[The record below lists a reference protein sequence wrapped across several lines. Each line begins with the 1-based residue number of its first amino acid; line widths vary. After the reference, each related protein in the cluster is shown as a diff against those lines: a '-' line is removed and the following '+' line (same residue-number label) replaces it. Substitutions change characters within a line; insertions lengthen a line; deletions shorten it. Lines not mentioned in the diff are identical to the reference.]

1 MNRLLFGFAI
11 AALSTLSACAAVTRY
26 GDPTAVETVTNE
38 FGSTDLQMIAA
49 AMTESLLDSEYVNGV
64 KNKPIVTVAEVRNKT
79 DEIIDTGAIT
89 DKIRTQLMKSR
100 RVVFGVSYGAEM
112 KSQTNEL
119 HRQND
124 WGYYKE
130 SGRAKIGQMQA
141 AQYRIEGAISSIVKR
156 TERVKD
162 VYYNFNLRMIDIES
176 GILVW
181 SEEKEIRK
189 TTR

>member
-1 MNRLLFGFAI
+1 
-11 AALSTLSACAAVTRY
+11 
-26 GDPTAVETVTNE
+26 
-38 FGSTDLQMIAA
+38 
-49 AMTESLLDSEYVNGV
+49 MTESLLDSEYVNGV